1 VDLGYLGSPR
11 WSPDG
16 DYIVVTGRD
25 AKGRQG
31 IFRVDPQSGDA
42 QLLVGG
48 ASRYMAGWSAD
59 ARSIVY
65 RIQDRPGQT
74 IALVRQPLD
83 GGASTDLFR
92 VSGRRFTSLSHA
104 DVSPDGRQVVFTF
117 ERDSGQATTLQ
128 VVSTDGG
135 ETRQIYQSPPDFDI
149 TDVVWSG
156 DGRYILFVES
166 RRGRNERGI
175 VVPDRKKTRLMRLP
189 AAGGAAEETG
199 VVMDNI
205 QYLRPHPDGQ
215 RIGFTAGLQ
224 TNEVWAMENFLPKP
238 LTPPT
243 PGKR

>member
-1 VDLGYLGSPR
+1 
-11 WSPDG
+11 
-16 DYIVVTGRD
+16 
-25 AKGRQG
+25 
-31 IFRVDPQSGDA
+31 
-42 QLLVGG
+42 
-48 ASRYMAGWSAD
+48 MAGWSAD

-135 ETRQIYQSPPDFDI
+135 ATRQIYQPPPDFDI

-166 RRGRNERGI
+166 RLGRDARGI
-175 VVPDRKKTRLMRLP
+175 VVADRKKTRLMRLP
-189 AAGGAAEETG
+189 AGGGAAEETG
-199 VVMDNI
+199 VVMDNL

-215 RIGFTAGLQ
+215 RIAFTAGLQ

-243 PGKR
+243 PRKR